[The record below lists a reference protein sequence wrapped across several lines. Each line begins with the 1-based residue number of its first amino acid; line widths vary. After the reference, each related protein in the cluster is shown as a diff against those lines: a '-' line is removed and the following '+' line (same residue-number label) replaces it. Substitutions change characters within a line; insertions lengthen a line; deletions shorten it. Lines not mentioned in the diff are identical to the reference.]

1 VQLAANRGKQF
12 EVNPT
17 NHEVAVQ
24 NTDEYSDGS
33 EPTVKD
39 CEREFSTLVENSS
52 DLISQLDRN
61 FRFLYVSPSVA
72 TLFGIPAGEFIG
84 KTAEQLG
91 IKFHESVGFA
101 ESCARVFE
109 TAERVDEEFMYG
121 DRWYKV
127 RIIPEIDM
135 QGHVECV
142 MCIDTDITDRKNIER
157 DLRSVSARLL
167 EVRDEERKRIS
178 RELHDSTAQN
188 LFALDINLAQ
198 LIQSEMNPDLKDKL
212 AECKTLCEQ
221 SRNEIRTL
229 SYLLHPPML
238 DKGGLV
244 SAIKWYTAGFSQRC
258 GIRVGFQTTAAP
270 NGAHLPLEIQTD
282 LFRVVQE
289 ALANVHHHSG
299 SRVAIVKFDEKPD
312 HVVLQI
318 RDWGSGIQH
327 WDGRKS
333 LPESVGVGISGMR
346 ERITQLGGRLEIQSG
361 RFGTTITAVVP
372 LPHEQSVHRVRA

>member
-1 VQLAANRGKQF
+1 
-12 EVNPT
+12 
-17 NHEVAVQ
+17 
-24 NTDEYSDGS
+24 
-33 EPTVKD
+33 
-39 CEREFSTLVENSS
+39 
-52 DLISQLDRN
+52 
-61 FRFLYVSPSVA
+61 
-72 TLFGIPAGEFIG
+72 
-84 KTAEQLG
+84 
-91 IKFHESVGFA
+91 
-101 ESCARVFE
+101 
-109 TAERVDEEFMYG
+109 
-121 DRWYKV
+121 
-127 RIIPEIDM
+127 
-135 QGHVECV
+135 